1 MLPIKSILL
10 GADAPRVLTVP
21 MIASV
26 LADRRKVPSHNTI
39 FKWIREQ
46 TSNGALRPVT
56 RGLYINQLASPR
68 PAAAEA
74 AAFVR
79 SGAIVSLQTVLG
91 EAGVTNNYPDIITCV
106 VPQSSEQS
114 PSVRPVRANR
124 IEYRFHALP
133 ARLLD
138 FRAGEVEDRMNLDVQ
153 YARSTSE
160 KALLDW
166 IYLGASPRTKI
177 ALPPIDIDIELLDRD
192 RLERLAAKMGLNVRL
207 KDYLSRGKMLAGD
220 GAKSAP

>member
-1 MLPIKSILL
+1 
-10 GADAPRVLTVP
+10 

-26 LADRRKVPSHNTI
+26 LADRRTVPARNTI
-39 FKWIREQ
+39 FKWIRAQVE
-46 TSNGALRPVT
+46 SGALRPVT

-79 SGAIVSLQTVLG
+79 GGAIVSLQTVLG

-106 VPQSSEQS
+106 VPHGPDHS

-133 ARLLD
+133 SRLLD
-138 FRAGEVEDRMNLDVQ
+138 SRAGELEDRMNLDVR
-153 YARSTSE
+153 YPRATPE

-166 IYLGASPRTKI
+166 LYLGASPRTRVS
-177 ALPPIDIDIELLDRD
+177 LPPPDIDLGLLDTN
-192 RLERLAAKMGLNVRL
+192 RLERLAEATGFQLQVKQ
-207 KDYLSRGKMLAGD
+207 YLSRVRLLEQ
-220 GAKSAP
+220 GAAQGQ

>member
-1 MLPIKSILL
+1 VIQTKSTLL

-26 LADRRKVPSHNTI
+26 LADRRTVPARNTI
-39 FKWIREQ
+39 FKWIRAQ
-46 TSNGALRPVT
+46 VGSGALRPVT

-79 SGAIVSLQTVLG
+79 GGAIVSLQTVLG
-91 EAGVTNNYPDIITCV
+91 EAGVTNNYADIITCV
-106 VPQSSEQS
+106 VPQGPEQS
-114 PSVRPVRANR
+114 PSVRPVRANQ

-133 ARLLD
+133 SRLLD
-138 FRAGEVEDRMNLDVQ
+138 SRAGQLEDRMDLDVQ
-153 YARSTSE
+153 YPRATPE

-166 IYLGASPRTKI
+166 IYLGASSRTKI
-177 ALPPIDIDIELLDRD
+177 SPPPPDIDLGLLKRSRLQRLAKASGLQIKVEEYLSRVR
-192 RLERLAAKMGLNVRL
+192 RLERSAAEG
-207 KDYLSRGKMLAGD
+207 
-220 GAKSAP
+220 

>member
-1 MLPIKSILL
+1 VIQIKSTLL

-21 MIASV
+21 MIAAV
-26 LADRRKVPSHNTI
+26 LADRRTVPARNTV

-46 TSNGALRPVT
+46 VGNGVLRPVT

-79 SGAIVSLQTVLG
+79 GGAIVSLQTVLG
-91 EAGVTNNYPDIITCV
+91 GAGVTNNHSDIITCV
-106 VPQSSEQS
+106 LPQGPDQS

-133 ARLLD
+133 SRLLD
-138 FRAGEVEDRMNLDVQ
+138 FRAGELEDRMNLDVR
-153 YARSTSE
+153 YSRATPE

-166 IYLGASPRTKI
+166 IYLGASPRTKVS
-177 ALPPIDIDIELLDRD
+177 LPPPDIDLGLLNTN
-192 RLERLAAKMGLNVRL
+192 RLERLAQASGLL
-207 KDYLSRGKMLAGD
+207 IPMKQYLSRIRSLEA
-220 GAKSAP
+220 SAAEG

>member
-1 MLPIKSILL
+1 VIQIKSTLL
-10 GADAPRVLTVP
+10 GAEAPRVLTVP

-26 LADRRKVPSHNTI
+26 LADRRSVPARNTI
-39 FKWIREQ
+39 FKWIRAQ
-46 TSNGALRPVT
+46 VGNGALRPVT

-79 SGAIVSLQTVLG
+79 SGAIVSLQSVLG
-91 EAGVTNNYPDIITCV
+91 EAGVTNNYSDIITCV
-106 VPQSSEQS
+106 VPQGPEQS

-133 ARLLD
+133 SRLLD
-138 FRAGEVEDRMNLDVQ
+138 SRAGALEDRMDLDVR
-153 YARSTSE
+153 YSRATPE

-166 IYLGASPRTKI
+166 IYLGASPRTK
-177 ALPPIDIDIELLDRD
+177 LSQPPADIDLGLLNTN
-192 RLERLAAKMGLNVRL
+192 RLKRLAQASGLQTPL
-207 KDYLSRGKMLAGD
+207 KEYLSRVRLLER
-220 GAKSAP
+220 SAAEG

>member
-1 MLPIKSILL
+1 MIQIKSTLL

-26 LADRRKVPSHNTI
+26 LADRRSVPARNTI

-46 TSNGALRPVT
+46 VGNGALRPVT

-79 SGAIVSLQTVLG
+79 GGAIVSLQTVLG
-91 EAGVTNNYPDIITCV
+91 EAGVTNNYSDIITCV
-106 VPQSSEQS
+106 VPQGPTQS

-133 ARLLD
+133 SRLLD
-138 FRAGEVEDRMNLDVQ
+138 SRAGELEDRMDLDVR
-153 YARSTSE
+153 YPRATPE

-166 IYLGASPRTKI
+166 LYLGASPRTKLS
-177 ALPPIDIDIELLDRD
+177 LPPPDIDLGLLSTN
-192 RLERLAAKMGLNVRL
+192 RLKRLAQASGLQIQV
-207 KDYLSRGKMLAGD
+207 KEYLSRVRLRERSVAEG
-220 GAKSAP
+220 